1 MQGMTDN
8 NEYTGLLESLRLVYG
23 YDFTEYSQSSIQRR
37 IVRFM
42 TNKRIDS
49 VEILGKILLRDE
61 ILFEEFIQ
69 ELSVTV
75 TEMFRDPLFY
85 KRIRRKI
92 TERLATYPIIKI
104 WIAGC
109 ATGQEV
115 YSMTILLREEGLSD
129 RSIIYATDINQKS
142 LHIAREG
149 VYGINNMKAYTD
161 NYLKAGGLASFS
173 DYYKAKYNA
182 VLFDPVLRENVVF
195 SPHNLVTDESFNE
208 FQLIMCRNVI
218 MYFNQNLQNRVI
230 SLFYDSLCPFGYL
243 ALGDKESLFCS
254 DKKEQFEEVD
264 RKEKIYRK
272 K

>member
-1 MQGMTDN
+1 LQGMTDN

-149 VYGINNMKAYTD
+149 VYGINNIKLNTTLY
-161 NYLKAGGLASFS
+161 
-173 DYYKAKYNA
+173 
-182 VLFDPVLRENVVF
+182 
-195 SPHNLVTDESFNE
+195 
-208 FQLIMCRNVI
+208 
-218 MYFNQNLQNRVI
+218 
-230 SLFYDSLCPFGYL
+230 
-243 ALGDKESLFCS
+243 CS
-254 DKKEQFEEVD
+254 I
-264 RKEKIYRK
+264 RC
-272 K
+272 